1 MKKFFKIIALVFF
14 TFLFLVAS
22 QFVIDD
28 AFASSNGSTIGSVSV
43 EDLSNQEIQKQITA
57 AVTDW
62 RNNEIYLTIGDRK
75 VLLNGGD
82 FQFDIDA
89 SIKQYENDT
98 ATPWYDFWKD
108 KPIVH
113 EPLIVEVNPSIKE
126 KVERQTGL
134 KWGEVQ
140 SQLLVAAAKLKESP
154 IKIDVTDFSIK
165 SAERISFQ
173 TIQIPDSQVL
183 DVTAIA
189 KKLDNVMIEP
199 ETPFS
204 FNDLATKASSSDDT
218 MSLVASALY
227 SVVLQSSFEITERHQ
242 ADDIPTY
249 VQPGYE
255 ASVSPFLEKDLQFIS
270 HQKVPAKIVASVK
283 SNVLKIELYSLPGNP
298 EVTVSDKNRI
308 TVEPRTIYRYSDNV
322 AKGTSKMIQQSQSGL
337 QLSIYRTIT
346 DENVGSKTQMVSE
359 NYYAPRNEIIEKSSS
374 ETSTTKKNGNSD
386 GLNTAVK
393 NSEEGTTQN
402 SSSNSNST
410 NNSEQSSNL
419 SNAKHYK
426 TATKSKNGGSVPK
439 GSYYN
444 RTGDIVTPNDTK

>member
-1 MKKFFKIIALVFF
+1 MKGFSKIITLVFF
-14 TFLFLVAS
+14 AFLFLVAS

-43 EDLSNQEIQKQITA
+43 EDLSDQEIQKQITT
-57 AVTDW
+57 AVADW
-62 RNNEIYLTIGDRK
+62 KNNEICITIGDRK

-82 FQFDIDA
+82 FQFDIVA
-89 SIKQYENDT
+89 SIKRYENDT
-98 ATPWYDFWKD
+98 AIPWYEFWK
-108 KPIVH
+108 KNPTVH
-113 EPLIVEVNPSIKE
+113 EPLMVEVNPSIKE

-134 KWGEVQ
+134 KWGEIQ
-140 SQLLVAAAKLKESP
+140 SQLLEAASNLKESP
-154 IKIDVTDFSIK
+154 IKIHTTDFSIK

-183 DVTAIA
+183 DVTAIV
-189 KKLDNVMIEP
+189 KKLDGVMIEP

-204 FNDLATKASSSDDT
+204 FNDLATKVSSSDDT

-227 SVVLQSSFEITERHQ
+227 SAVLQSSFEITERHQ

-255 ASVSPFLEKDLQFIS
+255 ASVSPFLEKDLQFVS
-270 HQKVPAKIVASVK
+270 HQTVPAKISASVK

-298 EVTVSDKNRI
+298 EVTVLEKNRI

-346 DENVGSKTQMVSE
+346 DENGGSKTQMISE

-374 ETSTTKKNGNSD
+374 ETSTTKENGNSD
-386 GLNTAVK
+386 GSNNSTKNNVNNK
-393 NSEEGTTQN
+393 NST
-402 SSSNSNST
+402 SNSNST

-419 SNAKHYK
+419 SSTNHYK
-426 TATKSKNGGSVPK
+426 KATKSKNGGSLPK

-444 RTGDIVTPNDTK
+444 QTGEIVTPNDTK